1 MNLRRFYLFFA
12 LLFGGI
18 LTNANAQCSVGALL
32 TNGSITITC
41 DENDFF
47 DLELDGTSTIPATG
61 GLGWEFSD
69 ALGGTGG
76 LAGGFTITN
85 SSTPNSFDASLNGI
99 MPANNLNNLS
109 GTWLVKGVVYEDAG
123 DPLNTVCATTTD
135 SLIIDFLSEESPVI
149 TSLVDNED
157 GSATVEA
164 SGGTEPY
171 TYLWSDGQ
179 TTATATG
186 LTDAVYTV
194 TVTGANG
201 CTTTGEV
208 AVGNAVTCQVGV
220 LTTAGEVS
228 ICTADG
234 TFDVATDGTET
245 IPSSGGFG
253 WVFYNALGGTGAL
266 GGDFILT
273 NSPASAA
280 YDADLNGVLSG
291 NNFPAF
297 SGTWVIK
304 GAVYEDAGNA
314 FNSICSLTSDSL
326 IVNFGGTIA
335 ILELVD
341 NGDGSATVTA
351 EGGTPPYTYMWS
363 DGQEGQT
370 AVGLEEGSYTV
381 TVTDADGCS
390 ASESVSIGGGAE
402 PCLDWMGPNPG
413 EGWIDFNSNFGGA
426 PCDDGSG
433 CPFNEITDF
442 EVFASEAYSV
452 DGFQEGG
459 TYTFSMCNGPGAG
472 SWVPEFTIIAP
483 SGEVDAFGAGD
494 GDACSITWTAS
505 ESGTYLIVINEA
517 GSCGGG
523 DNIATS
529 NGFPALTCTGGPEV
543 ACPVISC
550 AVGELATTGETVVC
564 GPEGTFT
571 IETDGTDT
579 IPETGGFGWQLSD
592 ALGGTGGLAGGFTLT
607 GSNPS
612 STFDADLNGV
622 MSSNNLDPLG
632 GTWVFYGVVYTDAD
646 NATGTICGTTT
657 DSLIVTF
664 NPELLASAVDN
675 EDGTATVTAEGG
687 TPPYAY
693 EWSDGQTTAT
703 ATGLM
708 EGVASVTV
716 TDSNGCTAVTEVEVI
731 SSVGVIKGLN
741 SLYLG
746 PNPTNGQ
753 LTVQLE
759 LDQPKVL
766 RLEVVNTQGQIVQRV
781 QAGKNAVLN
790 HSFDFSNRADGLYFI
805 RIIAGDDEVTRRI
818 VVTK

>member
-1 MNLRRFYLFFA
+1 M
-12 LLFGGI
+12 
-18 LTNANAQCSVGALL
+18 
-32 TNGSITITC
+32 
-41 DENDFF
+41 
-47 DLELDGTSTIPATG
+47 
-61 GLGWEFSD
+61 
-69 ALGGTGG
+69 
-76 LAGGFTITN
+76 
-85 SSTPNSFDASLNGI
+85 
-99 MPANNLNNLS
+99 
-109 GTWLVKGVVYEDAG
+109 
-123 DPLNTVCATTTD
+123 
-135 SLIIDFLSEESPVI
+135 
-149 TSLVDNED
+149 
-157 GSATVEA
+157 
-164 SGGTEPY
+164 
-171 TYLWSDGQ
+171 
-179 TTATATG
+179 
-186 LTDAVYTV
+186 
-194 TVTGANG
+194 
-201 CTTTGEV
+201 
-208 AVGNAVTCQVGV
+208 
-220 LTTAGEVS
+220 
-228 ICTADG
+228 
-234 TFDVATDGTET
+234 
-245 IPSSGGFG
+245 
-253 WVFYNALGGTGAL
+253 
-266 GGDFILT
+266 
-273 NSPASAA
+273 
-280 YDADLNGVLSG
+280 
-291 NNFPAF
+291 
-297 SGTWVIK
+297 
-304 GAVYEDAGNA
+304 
-314 FNSICSLTSDSL
+314 
-326 IVNFGGTIA
+326 
-335 ILELVD
+335 D

-402 PCLDWMGPNPG
+402 PCLDWMEPNPG